1 MYCKAQIERMS
12 GGAIIAHLKPES
24 AMQIKVPMLARA
36 RQDEL
41 ANMVLEAFEMRKEA
55 HDLLEKAK
63 RAVEIFIEQDE
74 TSALAYLN

>member
-1 MYCKAQIERMS
+1 
-12 GGAIIAHLKPES
+12 
-24 AMQIKVPMLARA
+24 
-36 RQDEL
+36 
-41 ANMVLEAFEMRKEA
+41 MVLEAFEMRKEA